1 LPKVVLAPRTTSI
14 INVVAIDEA
23 AFRLA
28 VSVLFG
34 ALVGVERQWHHK
46 AAGIKTHALVTVGA
60 AAFALLSQLGLGP
73 NSNPVQIAAGVVT
86 GIGFIGGGVIMRHS
100 GGVQGINSAATLWA
114 TGSLGLA
121 IGGGHYAL
129 ASAVLAAVLTA
140 QIPLRSLSLWID
152 RRSGPVSTACVRRV
166 LVAFQPSADEAVRSA
181 LANFVA
187 TGGIE
192 LKEHAEKRAGDSE
205 IILEVHVNLPAGR
218 AGETRLLLKQ
228 LASVP
233 GVSRAEWSRLPPDE
247 SE

>member
-1 LPKVVLAPRTTSI
+1 
-14 INVVAIDEA
+14 VAIDEA
-23 AFRLA
+23 ACRLA

-34 ALVGVERQWHHK
+34 ALVGIERQWHHK

-60 AAFALLSQLGLGP
+60 AAFSLISQLGLGP

-86 GIGFIGGGVIMRHS
+86 GIGFIGGGVIMRHT

-129 ASAVLAAVLTA
+129 ASTILLAILIA
-140 QIPLRSLSLWID
+140 QIPLRSLSSWID

-166 LVAFQPSADEAVRSA
+166 LIAFQPSADEAVRSV

-187 TGGIE
+187 TCGIE
-192 LKEHAEKRAGDSE
+192 LKEHAEKRAGDTE
-205 IILEVHVNLPAGR
+205 IILEVHINLPAER

-228 LASVP
+228 LSSVP
-233 GVSRAEWSRLPPDE
+233 GVLRTEWSRLPPEE